1 MIAHVSIPAR
11 DPARAA
17 QLLAALLDGDVAPFP
32 VVRGALVVVAR
43 DGSGTAIEVL
53 PEDVTIR
60 RGRDDPLPVELPDG
74 SGLPQGATFRHGA
87 LPAER
92 HAVHVALT
100 TQLSEPEVI
109 ALGRAAGVPIVACER
124 GGLFGVVEIW
134 IDERFLVEVLTPAQ
148 ARRYRAIMS
157 PAAQVSSMNASPSLT
172 TRPAVAPAKC
182 VPMTSVGVPA
192 SRPNTSRRVRVDC
205 SAS

>member
-53 PEDVTIR
+53 PEDVTTAAAAATR
-60 RGRDDPLPVELPDG
+60 CRFELPDG

-109 ALGRAAGVPIVACER
+109 ALGRAAGWRTVACER
-124 GGLFGVVEIW
+124 GGRRRRRDLDRRALPGGG
-134 IDERFLVEVLTPAQ
+134 AH
-148 ARRYRAIMS
+148 ARAGRAATARS
-157 PAAQVSSMNASPSLT
+157 
-172 TRPAVAPAKC
+172 
-182 VPMTSVGVPA
+182 
-192 SRPNTSRRVRVDC
+192 
-205 SAS
+205 